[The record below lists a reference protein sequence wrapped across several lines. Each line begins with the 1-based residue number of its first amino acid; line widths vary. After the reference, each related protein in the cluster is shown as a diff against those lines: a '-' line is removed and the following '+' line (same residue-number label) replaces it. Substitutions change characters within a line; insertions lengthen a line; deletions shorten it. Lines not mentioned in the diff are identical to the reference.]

1 MAAET
6 PHTRAEG
13 GAARKIL
20 LPASIVLLIL
30 AGWEVVVR
38 AGWVDDLILP
48 SPTQVA
54 TSLWE
59 DRSLLGSDLAVTS
72 KEVLVGLAA
81 AVAVGALLGVAM
93 HVSPAIRA
101 ALRPLVIGS
110 QAVPVPVI
118 APLLI
123 LVLGFGLAPKV
134 LLVALVC
141 FFPVAI
147 NLYDGLR
154 RVDPDAYKLMRSFD
168 ASRWQTFR
176 LLEAPAALPAA
187 FTGARIAAAVA
198 VIGAVFAE
206 WAGSDAGLGHALL
219 TANGQLETAR
229 AFAATFLLF
238 VLAIALYGA
247 FALLERRLVDWTPNR
262 TTRRGP

>member
-1 MAAET
+1 VPA
-6 PHTRAEG
+6 
-13 GAARKIL
+13 L
-20 LPASIVLLIL
+20 LIVLVIL
-30 AGWEVVVR
+30 GGWEAVVR
-38 AGWVDDLILP
+38 AGAVDELILP
-48 SPTQVA
+48 APSAVA

-59 DRSLLGSDLAVTS
+59 DRGLLGPDLAVTGQ
-72 KEVLVGLAA
+72 EVLVGLLA
-81 AVAVGALLGVAM
+81 AVAVGVALGVGM
-93 HVSPAIRA
+93 HVSPAVRG
-101 ALRPLVIGS
+101 ALRP
-110 QAVPVPVI
+110 
-118 APLLI
+118 
-123 LVLGFGLAPKV
+123 LVLGFGLAPKI

-154 RVDPDAYKLMRSFD
+154 RVDPDARKLLRSFD

-187 FTGARIAAAVA
+187 FTGLKVAAAVS

-206 WAGSDAGLGHALL
+206 WAGSDSGLGHALL

-238 VLAIALYGA
+238 ALAVGLYGL
-247 FALLERRLVDWTPNR
+247 FALLERRVVTWR
-262 TTRRGP
+262 

>member
-1 MAAET
+1 MLAAVIVIAGLAAWE
-6 PHTRAEG
+6 ALVQG
-13 GAARKIL
+13 GVVDSLL
-20 LPASIVLLIL
+20 LPAPTEVASALWNDRGLL
-30 AGWEVVVR
+30 A
-38 AGWVDDLILP
+38 P
-48 SPTQVA
+48 
-54 TSLWE
+54 
-59 DRSLLGSDLAVTS
+59 DLAVTLQ
-72 KEVLVGLAA
+72 EVLVGLLA
-81 AVAVGALLGVAM
+81 AVVVGAALGIAM
-93 HVSPAIRA
+93 HVSGAVRR

-141 FFPVAI
+141 FFPVTI

-154 RVDPDAYKLMRSFD
+154 RVDPDARKLLRSFD
-168 ASRWQTFR
+168 ATRWQSFR

-187 FTGARIAAAVA
+187 FTGLKVAAAVS

-238 VLAIALYGA
+238 TLAVALYGA
-247 FALLERRLVDWTPNR
+247 FALLERRVVKWR
-262 TTRRGP
+262 

>member
-1 MAAET
+1 MLAAVIVLVGLVGWE
-6 PHTRAEG
+6 ALVQG
-13 GAARKIL
+13 GVVDSLL
-20 LPASIVLLIL
+20 LPA
-30 AGWEVVVR
+30 
-38 AGWVDDLILP
+38 
-48 SPTQVA
+48 PTEIA
-54 TSLWE
+54 SSLWT
-59 DRSLLGSDLAVTS
+59 DRGLLAPDLAVTLQ
-72 KEVLVGLAA
+72 EVLVGLLA
-81 AVAVGALLGVAM
+81 AVVVGAALGIAM
-93 HVSPAIRA
+93 HVSGAVRR

-141 FFPVAI
+141 FFPVTI

-154 RVDPDAYKLMRSFD
+154 RVDPDARKLLRSFD
-168 ASRWQTFR
+168 ASRWQSFR
-176 LLEAPAALPAA
+176 LLDAPAALPAA
-187 FTGARIAAAVA
+187 FTGLKVAAAVS

-238 VLAIALYGA
+238 MLAVLLYGA
-247 FALLERRLVDWTPNR
+247 FALLERRVVRWR
-262 TTRRGP
+262 